1 MRARIALAGLL
12 AAAALAAAGCGS
24 DGDPAA
30 AGASP
35 TAAVDT
41 AHGEH
46 VTTDHDGH
54 VVGTVSYEGGVITPV
69 RASPPLALSDIDGRA
84 VDIRDLRGSPVLV
97 AFVYATCPDVCPL
110 IMSTLAEARRQ
121 AGDAGRATRVIA
133 VSVDPEG
140 DTPPVVRSFLQRR
153 GVGGFVEYLVGSRA
167 ELEAAWADWG
177 VATQVPQDN
186 PELIEHTALIYGVN
200 ASGELVTAYP
210 VGFDAAT
217 VARDLP
223 RLARS

>member
-12 AAAALAAAGCGS
+12 AAAGLAAGGCASG
-24 DGDPAA
+24 DGPAA
-30 AGASP
+30 AG
-35 TAAVDT
+35 TAPVDT

-46 VTTDHDGH
+46 VATDHDGH
-54 VVGTVSYEGGVITPV
+54 AVGTVTYEGGVITPI
-69 RASPPLALSDIDGRA
+69 RASPPLALRDIDGRA

-110 IMSTLAEARRQ
+110 IMSTLAEARRR

-140 DTPPVVRSFLQRR
+140 DTPAVVRAFLQRR

-177 VATQVPQDN
+177 VATEVPRDN